1 MIYWVD
7 AQLPPQLAKWLSDTF
22 KVEAYALRDLNL
34 RDAED
39 AEIFEKAR
47 QDGIVIISN
56 CLEGNYYNDRKTSGD
71 ILVKRIK
78 NSIE

>member
-7 AQLPPQLAKWLSDTF
+7 AHQLPHQLAKWLSDTF

-39 AEIFEKAR
+39 SEIFEK
-47 QDGIVIISN
+47 ILTTLV
-56 CLEGNYYNDRKTSGD
+56 TSRGD
-71 ILVKRIK
+71 IAMFYQKLNLKILCNERLT
-78 NSIE
+78 S